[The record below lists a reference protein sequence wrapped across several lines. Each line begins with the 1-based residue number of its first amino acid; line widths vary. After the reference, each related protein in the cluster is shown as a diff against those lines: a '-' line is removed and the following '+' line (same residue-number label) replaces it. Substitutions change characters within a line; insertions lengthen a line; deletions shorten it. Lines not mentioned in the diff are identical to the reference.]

1 MIFITGTNGLLGS
14 YLAKKLLQQGKQVR
28 GLKRITSDLSLL
40 GDYAN
45 QIDWIT
51 GDILDLTSLEE
62 AMEGVEEVYHSAA
75 VISFASHEANAM
87 LKTNIEGTA
96 NVMNAALVAGVKKVV
111 HVSSI
116 AAFGIHKPEKVI
128 DEKTV
133 YNEQKDMPN
142 YYRSKQLAEREAWRA
157 QAEGLN
163 VVVANPGTILGAGK
177 WDMEPNSVFRD
188 VYAGLPFYTNGMNSF
203 VDVRDVV
210 DCLIVLMEKGVNG
223 EQYII
228 HADNLSF
235 KDLLQKI
242 AVVLGKRKP
251 SYAVSDSLAK
261 VAVVFEWLKA
271 KITGKRQLLTPEMAR
286 LANKEFRY
294 SNQKIVRDF
303 GFQFRPMDE
312 TIEDTAKVFLQSKKE
327 GKHFG
332 VFQ

>member
-51 GDILDLTSLEE
+51 GDILDVTSLEE

-75 VISFASHEANAM
+75 VISFASHEADAM
-87 LKTNIEGTA
+87 MKANIEGTA

-251 SYAVSDSLAK
+251 SFAVSDSLAK

-312 TIEDTAKVFLQSKKE
+312 TIEDTARVFLQSKKE
-327 GKHFG
+327 GRHFG

>member
-1 MIFITGTNGLLGS
+1 MILITGTNGLLGS
-14 YLAKKLLQQGKQVR
+14 YLAKKLLQQGKKVR

-40 GDYAN
+40 GNYAN
-45 QIDWIT
+45 QIDWVT
-51 GDILDLTSLEE
+51 GDIMDVTSLEQ
-62 AMEGVEEVYHSAA
+62 AMFGIEQVYHCAA
-75 VISFASHEANAM
+75 VISFSSHEANAM
-87 LKTNIEGTA
+87 MKTNIEGTA
-96 NVMNAALVAGVKKVV
+96 NVMNAALYAEVERVV

-210 DCLIVLMEKGVNG
+210 DCLILLMEKGVNG

-228 HADNLSF
+228 HSENVSF
-235 KDLLQKI
+235 KDLLQNI
-242 AVVLGKRKP
+242 AAVLGKRKP
-251 SYAVSDSLAK
+251 SFAVSASLAK
-261 VAVVFEWLKA
+261 IAVVFEWLKA

-294 SNQKIVRDF
+294 SNQKIVHNF
-303 GFQFRPMDE
+303 GVKFRSINE
-312 TIEDTAKVFLQSKKE
+312 TIADTAKVFLQSKKE
-327 GKHFG
+327 GKNFG

>member
-14 YLAKKLLQQGKQVR
+14 YLAKKLLKQGKQVR

-40 GDYAN
+40 GEYAS

-51 GDILDLTSLEE
+51 GDILDVTSLEE
-62 AMEGVEEVYHSAA
+62 AMDGIEEVYHCAA
-75 VISFASHEANAM
+75 VISFASHEADVM

-116 AAFGIHKPEKVI
+116 AAFGIHKPDKVI
-128 DEKTV
+128 DEKTD
-133 YNEQKDMPN
+133 YAEQKDMPN

-163 VVVANPGTILGAGK
+163 VVVANPGIILGAGK

-210 DCLIVLMEKGVNG
+210 DCLILLMEKGANG

-228 HADNLSF
+228 HGDNLSF

-242 AVVLGKRKP
+242 AVALGKRKP
-251 SYAVSDSLAK
+251 SFAVSDSLAK

-271 KITGKRQLLTPEMAR
+271 KVTGKRQLLTPEMAR
-286 LANKEFRY
+286 LVNKEFRY
-294 SNQKIVRDF
+294 TNQKIVRDF
-303 GFQFRPMDE
+303 GFQFRPIDE
-312 TIEDTAKVFLQSKKE
+312 TIEDTARVFLQSKKE